1 MVDVAVLDSLH
12 PAINQWIRKALPADW
27 TPRFAASRSAED
39 QRTAV
44 ATAAVIFVIG
54 APVGA
59 DLIAAAPKLRFIQK
73 LGVGVDK
80 IDKTACAARGIAI
93 AKLTGGNAVP
103 VAEHT
108 VMLML
113 AALKRL
119 PLVDRRTREGAWL
132 KEEARGIHRQLHGK
146 RVGLVGFGAIGR
158 QVAAVLAGFG
168 VEIVFYDPA
177 AVPADVAARLNARP
191 LPLDDLLATSDV
203 VSLHL
208 PLLPATANLLNAERI
223 GRMNPGAV
231 LVNCARGGLVD
242 EDALVRALADG
253 RLLAAALDTFATE
266 PPVGSPLLAMDRTVV
281 TPHLAGATLD
291 NFAAVLQRGIDNA
304 TRYLAGKGLPDED
317 AVFVPEPGRTPS

>member
-1 MVDVAVLDSLH
+1 MADIAFLDSLH
-12 PAINQWIRKALPADW
+12 PAIIAWIRDALPAGW
-27 TPRFAASRSAED
+27 APHFAASRTPED
-39 QRTAV
+39 QTQAV
-44 ATAAVIFVIG
+44 ATASVIFVIG

-59 DLIAAAPKLRFIQK
+59 ELIAAAPRLRFIQK

-80 IDKTACAARGIAI
+80 IDRKACAARGIAI
-93 AKLTGGNAVP
+93 ARLAGGNAIP

-113 AALKRL
+113 AALRRL
-119 PLVDRRTREGAWL
+119 PLVDRKTREGAWL

-158 QVAAVLAGFG
+158 QVATVLSGFG
-168 VEIVFYDPA
+168 VDIVYYDPA
-177 AVPADVAARLNARP
+177 PVPSDAAGRLNARA

-208 PLLPATANLLNAERI
+208 PLLPATANLISAERI
-223 GRMNPGAV
+223 ARMKPGAV

-242 EDALVRALADG
+242 EDALVHALKDG

-266 PPVGSPLLAMDRTVV
+266 PPVGSPLLALDQTVV

-291 NFAAVLQRGIDNA
+291 NFATVLQRGIDNA
-304 TRYLAGKGLPDED
+304 KRYLAGGGLPKED
-317 AVFVPEPGRTPS
+317 AVFVPDSTRAD